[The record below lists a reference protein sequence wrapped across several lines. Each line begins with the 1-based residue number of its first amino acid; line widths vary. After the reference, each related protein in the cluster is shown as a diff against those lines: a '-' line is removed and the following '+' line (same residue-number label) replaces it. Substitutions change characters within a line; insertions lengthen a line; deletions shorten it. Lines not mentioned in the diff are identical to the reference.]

1 MKQGHQSW
9 IALLGAS
16 LLCCSC
22 EQADMVM
29 PPPHCSPYLYEG
41 SGLGLYDPLSLEQLL
56 ERHPNARIAD
66 PDAPGWGKRESW
78 LKIRPGRK
86 QALFDRLKL
95 DEPYSFEVDKMLP
108 IGIFPSLDVMQYLA
122 LYETSPDGKEQE
134 EIAGR
139 MVYLSPE
146 EMDYYFERVGKRIEE
161 KNRINWQFWEE
172 GFTRGQD
179 ANDAARWWLQET
191 LEGDTQYIYRLA
203 HSYRMGWVKGKS
215 ARDAI
220 PWYRKAYEKGNWMG
234 PAAYELGCCYRDG
247 VGVAASQ
254 REAAAWFR
262 RAAEESH
269 AEAQYE
275 LGCCYMEGRGVEHSR
290 REAVKW
296 FRQAAR
302 AGHESAREALRS
314 LEEHS

>member
-1 MKQGHQSW
+1 MKQGRQSW

-16 LLCCSC
+16 LLCSSC
-22 EQADMVM
+22 EQVDMVM

-95 DEPYSFEVDKMLP
+95 DEPYSFEVDNMLP
-108 IGIFPSLDVMQYLA
+108 IGIFPPLDVMQYLA

-146 EMDYYFERVGKRIEE
+146 EIDYYFERVGKRIEE

-172 GFTRGQD
+172 GFMRGQD
-179 ANDAARWWLQET
+179 ANDAAR
-191 LEGDTQYIYRLA
+191 
-203 HSYRMGWVKGKS
+203 
-215 ARDAI
+215 
-220 PWYRKAYEKGNWMG
+220 
-234 PAAYELGCCYRDG
+234 
-247 VGVAASQ
+247 
-254 REAAAWFR
+254 
-262 RAAEESH
+262 
-269 AEAQYE
+269 
-275 LGCCYMEGRGVEHSR
+275 
-290 REAVKW
+290 
-296 FRQAAR
+296 
-302 AGHESAREALRS
+302 
-314 LEEHS
+314 

>member
-1 MKQGHQSW
+1 MKQEHRLW
-9 IALLGAS
+9 IVLLGAA

-22 EQADMVM
+22 GQVDTQM

-41 SGLGLYDPLSLEQLL
+41 RDLGLNGARSLEYLL

-66 PDAPGWGKRESW
+66 PDAPSWVKRESW

-86 QALFDRLKL
+86 HALLERLKL
-95 DEPYSFEVDKMLP
+95 DEPYSFEVDSMLP
-108 IGIFPSLDVMQYLA
+108 ICIPVPYDVKRGLS
-122 LYETSPDGKEQE
+122 LYEASADGKDK
-134 EIAGR
+134 EIAGVL
-139 MVYLSPE
+139 VYLSPE
-146 EMDYYFERVGKRIEE
+146 EMDYFFERVGKRIEE
-161 KNRINWQFWEE
+161 KNRINWLFWEE
-172 GFTRGQD
+172 GFMRGLD
-179 ANDAARWWLQET
+179 ANDAAKWWLQET
-191 LEGDTQYIYRLA
+191 LEGNSQYIYRLA

-220 PWYRKAYEKGNWMG
+220 PWYRKAYETGDRMG

-254 REAAAWFR
+254 REAAVWFR
-262 RAAEESH
+262 RAAEESY
-269 AEAQYE
+269 AVAQYE

-290 REAVKW
+290 REALRW

-302 AGHESAREALRS
+302 AGHELAREALRS
-314 LEEHS
+314 LEEPL